1 MFGLLNPT
9 ETLDL
14 FIDLFVIT
22 CYVLHYS
29 SVYLNSKHKNS
40 PTFWLCYSFC
50 ILTNMSIVMRSAC
63 GGRDALGRML

>member
-50 ILTNMSIVMRSAC
+50 IINNNICILLCVLLAAEEMR
-63 GGRDALGRML
+63 